1 LTDLPPSD
9 VHHFFKILSADNETT
24 ILAVASL
31 RVEQENSAAEDD
43 FKDLNLF
50 IVLDSSPRMN
60 ASFVVI
66 DKLFHQFSLMG

>member
-1 LTDLPPSD
+1 

-31 RVEQENSAAEDD
+31 RVEQETSAAEDD